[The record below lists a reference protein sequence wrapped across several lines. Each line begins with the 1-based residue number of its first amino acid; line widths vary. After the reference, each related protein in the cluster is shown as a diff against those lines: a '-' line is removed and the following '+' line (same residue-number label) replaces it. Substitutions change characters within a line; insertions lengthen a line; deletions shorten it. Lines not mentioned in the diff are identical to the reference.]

1 MNAIFDNLLV
11 GALLLA
17 SLGYAIY
24 KLGPRALRKRILA
37 ALRLSTSAGKSE
49 SACGGCD
56 NCGSDTAATPSS
68 SAEIKIPVAKI
79 GRRV

>member
-1 MNAIFDNLLV
+1 MNAILDNLLV
-11 GALLLA
+11 GAVLLA

-24 KLGPRALRKRILA
+24 KLGPRALRQRILA
-37 ALRLSTSAGKSE
+37 ALRLSASAGKSQG
-49 SACGGCD
+49 ACGGCD
-56 NCGSDTAATPSS
+56 NCGTDTAPQSA